1 MRAFHETSDGARA
14 MELARAVV
22 DSVGRAPG
30 RGVVHVVPSVG
41 WGGAERLACTLHRLA
56 HERGWRSTFE
66 APAIDAIE
74 AGAWED
80 GAIERC
86 TSHASAPGT
95 DRARSIVL
103 RAWAY
108 ETRDRV
114 AALKPSVVHAHL
126 AFPDRFGAALVASAG
141 RPMIATFQLLPQ
153 KDRHFSRDEVFGF
166 RSDTLLE
173 RVGHF
178 LSRVTFV
185 APSEE
190 DVARLRAILP
200 KRAKVVRVA
209 NCPPL
214 PRVRERAPSA
224 PFEWPEGRTRVLCV
238 GRLVEQKGFDR
249 LIDALASDSLRER
262 AWHLLIAGDGP
273 EHTQLQERARA
284 RGLDSRVTIDRE
296 RRAAALYAGADL
308 VVCPSRSEGYP
319 LVPMEAIEAGRAV
332 VVSSIGA
339 HRELFASCDR
349 ALLPED
355 EVAWP
360 DVLSALIEDESARRE
375 LFERERSALPK
386 DPRAETSSAYEGL
399 YREAAH
405 GDRW

>member
-1 MRAFHETSDGARA
+1 MRAFHETSVGERTI
-14 MELARAVV
+14 EIARAVV

-30 RGVVHVVPSVG
+30 RGVVHLVPSVG

-56 HERGWRSTFE
+56 QERGWRSTFE
-66 APAIDAIE
+66 APAIDTIE

-86 TSHASAPGT
+86 ASRASAPET
-95 DRARSIVL
+95 DRARSSVL

-108 ETRDRV
+108 ETRARV
-114 AALKPSVVHAHL
+114 AALAPSVVHAHL

-153 KDRHFSRDEVFGF
+153 RDRHFSRDEVFGF

-190 DVARLRAILP
+190 DVGRLRVILP
-200 KRAKVVRVA
+200 RSAKVVRVA

-214 PRVRERAPSA
+214 ARVRERAPSGE
-224 PFEWPEGRTRVLCV
+224 FCWPEGRTRVLSV

-249 LIDALASDSLRER
+249 LIDALASGAVRER

-273 EHTQLQERARA
+273 EHARLQERARA
-284 RGLDSRVTIDRE
+284 RGLEARVTIDRE
-296 RRAAALYAGADL
+296 RRAAALYGGADL

-332 VVSSIGA
+332 VASSIGA
-339 HRELFASCDR
+339 HRELFSTCDS

-355 EVAWP
+355 EGAWP
-360 DVLSALIEDESARRE
+360 EVLATLLESEHARRA
-375 LFERERSALPK
+375 LFEREQRALPK
-386 DPRAETSSAYEGL
+386 DPRAETSSAYERL